1 MPNLN
6 YGKLSVKKFSFRIFE
21 IYSSLEKKK
30 THTTYSTILIYV
42 IYIRSAGA
50 RHFRGRNKKP
60 NLKYQNIS
68 IT

>member
-30 THTTYSTILIYV
+30 HTQLIQL
-42 IYIRSAGA
+42 
-50 RHFRGRNKKP
+50 F
-60 NLKYQNIS
+60 
-68 IT
+68 